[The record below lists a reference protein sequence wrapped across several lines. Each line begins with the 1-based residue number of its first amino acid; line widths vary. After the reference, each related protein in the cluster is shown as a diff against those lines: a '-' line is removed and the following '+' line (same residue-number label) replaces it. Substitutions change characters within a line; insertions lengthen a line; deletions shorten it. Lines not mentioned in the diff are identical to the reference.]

1 MPIYKMN
8 GKKDGKQ
15 QYRVRINYVDQFGK
29 ARQIDRVAYGSTEAK
44 DLERKLTEEIKKTP
58 PAARKTMK
66 DLYDEYIEACKPE
79 LRETTWDKKRR
90 TFEHTIL
97 PLVGDLK
104 LDKFNVAAA
113 QKYKSDIAALGLSP
127 VTSSTYLKLLST
139 MINYAVR
146 MEYIPKNPIRQ
157 IGGFKTPEFDTPEK
171 KVRYY
176 TADEFLRYIA
186 VARERAEDSGELTEW
201 GYYIFFMIAFY
212 TGMRKGEIH
221 ALQWSDIEGN
231 VIKVRRS
238 ISQKIKGK
246 RETKLL
252 VKTLASVRDVQMPK
266 PLAAA
271 LAEHKERQRIM
282 PEFSESWFVCRGV
295 GCLRDTTIERR
306 NKIFAKAAG
315 LPHRTI
321 HEFRHSH
328 ASLLANNGI
337 NIQEIAR
344 RLGHKNVTITWNTYS
359 HLYPREEERALEIL
373 DKIV

>member
-1 MPIYKMN
+1 MPIYKTDQ
-8 GKKDGKQ
+8 KKDGKQ

-29 ARQIDRVAYGSTEAK
+29 SRQLTRVAYGATEAK
-44 DLERKLTEEIKKTP
+44 DLERRLTEEIKKTP
-58 PAARKTMK
+58 PAARKTMQ

-157 IGGFKTPEFDTPEK
+157 IGGFKTPEFETPEK

-186 VARERAEDSGELTEW
+186 VARERAENSGELTEW

-246 RETKLL
+246 KETELL

-271 LAEHKERQRIM
+271 LAEHKERQKIM

>member
-1 MPIYKMN
+1 MPIYKTDQ
-8 GKKDGKQ
+8 KKDGKQ
-15 QYRVRINYVDQFGK
+15 QYRVRINYVDQSGK
-29 ARQIDRVAYGSTEAK
+29 ARQLTRVAYGATEAK

>member
-1 MPIYKMN
+1 MPIYKTDQ
-8 GKKDGKQ
+8 KKDGKQ
-15 QYRVRINYVDQFGK
+15 QYRVRINYVDQSGK
-29 ARQIDRVAYGSTEAK
+29 PRQLTRVAYGATEAK
-44 DLERKLTEEIKKTP
+44 DLERQLSEEIKKTS

-246 RETKLL
+246 KETELL
-252 VKTLASVRDVQMPK
+252 VKTLSSVRDVQMPK

-271 LAEHKERQRIM
+271 LAEHKERQKTM
-282 PEFSESWFVCRGV
+282 PEFSGSWFVCRGV

>member
-1 MPIYKMN
+1 MPIYKMD
-8 GKKDGKQ
+8 GKKGGKQ

-29 ARQIDRVAYGSTEAK
+29 PRQIDRVAYGSAEAK
-44 DLERKLTEEIKKTP
+44 DLERKLSEEIKKTP
-58 PAARKTMK
+58 PAARKTLK
-66 DLYDEYIEACKPE
+66 DLYDEYIEVCKHE

-90 TFEHTIL
+90 TFEHTII
-97 PLVGDLK
+97 PLVGDIK
-104 LDKFNVAAA
+104 LDKFNVVAA
-113 QKYKSDIAALGLSP
+113 QKYKSDILALGLSP
-127 VTSSTYLKLLST
+127 ATSSAYIKVLST

-146 MEYIPKNPIRQ
+146 MEYIPKNPLRQ
-157 IGGFKTPEFDTPEK
+157 IGGYKTPEFVMPEK

-176 TADEFLRYIA
+176 TSDEFLRYIA
-186 VARERAEDSGELTEW
+186 VAKQRAEAGGDLDEW

-221 ALQWSDIEGN
+221 ALQWADIDGN

-246 RETKLL
+246 RETELL
-252 VKTLASVRDVQMPK
+252 VKTLSSVRDVQMPQ

-271 LAEHKERQRIM
+271 LEDHRKRQQVM
-282 PEFSESWFVCRGV
+282 TGFNNNWLVCRGV
-295 GCLRDTTIERR
+295 GCLRDSTIEKR
-306 NKIFAKAAG
+306 NQAFAEAAG

-328 ASLLANNGI
+328 ASLLANSGI
-337 NIQEIAR
+337 NIQEVAR

-359 HLYPREEERALEIL
+359 HLYPREEEHALEIL
-373 DKIV
+373 NKIV

>member
-1 MPIYKMN
+1 MPIYKTDQ
-8 GKKDGKQ
+8 KKDGKQ
-15 QYRVRINYVDQFGK
+15 QYRVRINYVDQSGK
-29 ARQIDRVAYGSTEAK
+29 PRQLTRVAYGATEAK
-44 DLERKLTEEIKKTP
+44 DLERQLSEEIKKTS

-238 ISQKIKGK
+238 ISQ
-246 RETKLL
+246 
-252 VKTLASVRDVQMPK
+252 
-266 PLAAA
+266 
-271 LAEHKERQRIM
+271 
-282 PEFSESWFVCRGV
+282 
-295 GCLRDTTIERR
+295 
-306 NKIFAKAAG
+306 
-315 LPHRTI
+315 
-321 HEFRHSH
+321 
-328 ASLLANNGI
+328 
-337 NIQEIAR
+337 
-344 RLGHKNVTITWNTYS
+344 
-359 HLYPREEERALEIL
+359 
-373 DKIV
+373 

>member
-15 QYRVRINYVDQFGK
+15 QYRVRINYVDQSGK
-29 ARQIDRVAYGSTEAK
+29 PRQLTRIAYGATEAK
-44 DLERKLTEEIKKTP
+44 DLERQLSEEIKKTS

-246 RETKLL
+246 KETELL
-252 VKTLASVRDVQMPK
+252 VKTLSSVRDVQMPK

-271 LAEHKERQRIM
+271 LAEHKERQKTM

-295 GCLRDTTIERR
+295 GCLRDTTIEKR
-306 NKIFAKAAG
+306 NSSYAKAAG

-344 RLGHKNVTITWNTYS
+344 RLGHKNVMITWNTYS

>member
-1 MPIYKMN
+1 MPIYKTDQ
-8 GKKDGKQ
+8 KKDGKQ
-15 QYRVRINYVDQFGK
+15 QYRVRINYVDQSGK
-29 ARQIDRVAYGSTEAK
+29 PRQLTRVAYGATEAK
-44 DLERKLTEEIKKTP
+44 DLERQLSEEIKKTS

-66 DLYDEYIEACKPE
+66 SLYDEYIEACKSE

-246 RETKLL
+246 KETELL
-252 VKTLASVRDVQMPK
+252 VKTLSSVRDVQMPK
-266 PLAAA
+266 PLATA
-271 LAEHKERQRIM
+271 LAEHKERQKTM

-295 GCLRDTTIERR
+295 GCLRDTTIEKR
-306 NKIFAKAAG
+306 NSSYAKAAG

>member
-246 RETKLL
+246 KETELL
-252 VKTLASVRDVQMPK
+252 VKTLSSVRDVQMPK
-266 PLAAA
+266 PLATA
-271 LAEHKERQRIM
+271 LAEHKERQKTM

>member
-246 RETKLL
+246 KETELL
-252 VKTLASVRDVQMPK
+252 VKTLSSVRDVQMPK
-266 PLAAA
+266 PLATA
-271 LAEHKERQRIM
+271 LAEHKERQKTM

-295 GCLRDTTIERR
+295 GCLRDTTIEKR
-306 NKIFAKAAG
+306 NLSYAKAAG